1 MTNAI
6 PSPHRHHGGL
16 PTGVGDPAWRT
27 KFKQTIEG
35 PTKDTKDTKTT
46 TPV

>member
-1 MTNAI
+1 MLEDY
-6 PSPHRHHGGL
+6 GL

-27 KFKQTIEG
+27 KFKQTIGG
-35 PTKDTKDTKTT
+35 PTKDTKETKTT